1 MSSLRSKLSKD
12 FLLENGVSDL
22 EAKFDEIAEIL
33 LTKTKIKKGALSY
46 DILDIEFYLFCKGHE
61 DIITYP
67 RNCEAGEWFFHNSGV
82 DITFKSNKVNFI
94 DNGSG
99 LKAVF
104 SNDENIFF
112 GGILL
117 RGIKLS
123 YINNHKG
130 ITGKN
135 LNGHPQNVCHE
146 LFDKFNALEP
156 IIAHDYPY
164 LEILDE
170 AYCEFNRS
178 DDKKRINLLNK
189 DQEISDK
196 VKSIC
201 SKNYYGGK
209 SIYQPEFDKYFKKH
223 LDKPYR
229 YTLK

>member
-12 FLLENGVSDL
+12 FLLKDGVSGL
-22 EAKFDEIAEIL
+22 EAKFDEIAKIL

-82 DITFKSNKVNFI
+82 DITFKSKKVNFI
-94 DNGSG
+94 DNHSG

-104 SNDENIFF
+104 SKDENIFF

-123 YINNHKG
+123 YINNHKE

-135 LNGHPQNVCHE
+135 LNGYPQNVCHE

-156 IIAHDYPY
+156 IISHDYPY

-178 DDKKRINLLNK
+178 DDKKRINLLK
-189 DQEISDK
+189 EAIL
-196 VKSIC
+196 
-201 SKNYYGGK
+201 Y
-209 SIYQPEFDKYFKKH
+209 
-223 LDKPYR
+223 
-229 YTLK
+229 